1 MAVDWERYQK
11 CSEVCGAAMGK
22 PCLKMSGFVVEG
34 AVTIAVEAE
43 EPHSS
48 RKLRAGR

>member
-1 MAVDWERYQK
+1 VTVWESFQK
-11 CSEVCGAAMGK
+11 CPVCPAELGK

-48 RKLRAGR
+48 RKPRAGR